1 MTYSCRVQAVHRML
15 GCMSDW
21 ADLAMLC
28 RVRASGFRLRA
39 EAADTAEERAA
50 CQRLAEEWNRKAEDV
65 AQGVPAPG
73 LI

>member
-1 MTYSCRVQAVHRML
+1 ML
-15 GCMSDW
+15 AGMSDW

-28 RVRASGFRLRA
+28 RVRASVFRRRA

-65 AQGVPAPG
+65 ARGVRRRA
-73 LI
+73 

>member
-1 MTYSCRVQAVHRML
+1 ML
-15 GCMSDW
+15 AGMSDW

-28 RVRASGFRLRA
+28 RVRASVFRRRA

-65 AQGVPAPG
+65 ARDGPAPG